1 MLQPMNVNIQTRN
14 FNAKG
19 ELIDF
24 SNKRLEKLSRF
35 HDGIVKV
42 ELVMKIENSSEKE
55 NKFAEI
61 DVRIPGEQIVVKKQC
76 KSFEEAVDNASDAV
90 ERLLI
95 KHKEKT
101 KSMV

>member
-24 SNKRLEKLSRF
+24 SNKRLEKLSKF

-42 ELVMKIENSSEKE
+42 ELVPIRDKIDYPLLSCVSFSSCSTFCILLQFIFFVFVLFSG
-55 NKFAEI
+55 NK
-61 DVRIPGEQIVVKKQC
+61 
-76 KSFEEAVDNASDAV
+76 
-90 ERLLI
+90 LI
-95 KHKEKT
+95 CINGFVAF
-101 KSMV
+101 S